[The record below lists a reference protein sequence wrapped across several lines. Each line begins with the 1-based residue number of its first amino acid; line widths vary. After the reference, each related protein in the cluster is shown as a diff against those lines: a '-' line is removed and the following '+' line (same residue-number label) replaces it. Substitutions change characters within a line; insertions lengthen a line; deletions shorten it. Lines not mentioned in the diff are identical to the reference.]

1 MKKIAVIG
9 IAVLFSLIGFKHASA
24 QSTMGGHLTTLS
36 LHVTYRADVPA
47 TKTLSEGKK
56 LVTVASGLNKVV
68 AKVHEYDPVIY
79 LDFDA
84 DGNITKIVFD
94 WLSPNPA
101 VVALPDVVGGRIY
114 TISCSGGNQLSGTPP
129 PYPDLPEL
137 LDGTISTKPEL
148 SIAKPPA
155 TEKGSFQ
162 GVATCYFCPEGFQF
176 SSPGVTTGYCNDG
189 TSYGKGYL
197 IFKGTFVAPPDGS
210 PTSISMT
217 GQVGGAGFIYVG
229 DDWASADY
237 TGSGTPKA
245 LFYGTFGATLTLC
258 SDSTCSTL

>member
-1 MKKIAVIG
+1 MKKIAIIG
-9 IAVLFSLIGFKHASA
+9 IAVLFSLVGFKYASA

-36 LHVTYRADVPA
+36 LHVTYRADVPE
-47 TKTLSEGKK
+47 TKTLSDGKK

-68 AKVHEYDPVIY
+68 AKVQEYDPVIY

-101 VVALPDVVGGRIY
+101 VVALPDVVDGRIY
-114 TISCSGGNQLSGTPP
+114 TISCSGGNQSSPQ
-129 PYPDLPEL
+129 PDLPEL
-137 LDGTISTKPEL
+137 LDGSIATKPAL
-148 SIAKPPA
+148 SISKPPA

-176 SSPGVTTGYCNDG
+176 SSPGVSTGYCNDM

-197 IFKGTFVAPPDGS
+197 IFKGTFVAPTGGS
-210 PTSISMT
+210 PTSISIT

-258 SDSTCSTL
+258 GDSTCSTL